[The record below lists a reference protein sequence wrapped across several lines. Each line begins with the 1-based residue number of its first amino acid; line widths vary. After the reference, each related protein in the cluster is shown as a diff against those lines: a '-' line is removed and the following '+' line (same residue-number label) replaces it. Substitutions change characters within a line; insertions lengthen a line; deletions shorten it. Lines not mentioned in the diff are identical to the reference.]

1 MSDTISQEVPE
12 LAGFTL
18 EWQTVKIS
26 NLPVSCTTPESA
38 PPASDAHWE
47 TKAVM
52 SQDNGAL
59 AFQMVSYLSG

>member
-38 PPASDAHWE
+38 PPTSDAH
-47 TKAVM
+47 
-52 SQDNGAL
+52 
-59 AFQMVSYLSG
+59 